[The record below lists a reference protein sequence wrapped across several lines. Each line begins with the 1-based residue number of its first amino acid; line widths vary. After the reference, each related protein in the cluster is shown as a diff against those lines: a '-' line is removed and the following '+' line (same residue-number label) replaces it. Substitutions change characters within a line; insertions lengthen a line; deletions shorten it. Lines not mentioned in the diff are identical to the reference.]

1 MSLPKL
7 SAEQRADALAQAT
20 ASRRRRAE
28 VKQQLKA
35 KQMTVSEVFELA
47 EEDEAIAKMRAIALL
62 ESLPR
67 IGPQRAAELLVEIG
81 IAPSRRVRGL
91 GPLQRAALVERFS

>member
-1 MSLPKL
+1 MALPKL
-7 SAEQRADALAQAT
+7 NAEQRADALAQAT
-20 ASRRRRAE
+20 AARRRRAE
-28 VKQQLKA
+28 VKRQLKT
-35 KQMTVSEVFELA
+35 KQITLSEVFELA
-47 EEDEAIAKMRAIALL
+47 DQEDALAMMKAVALL

-67 IGPQRAAELLVEIG
+67 IGPLRASELLVEIG

>member
-1 MSLPKL
+1 MALPKL
-7 SAEQRADALAQAT
+7 TPQQRSEALAQAT

-28 VKQQLKA
+28 VKKQLKA
-35 KQMTVSEVFELA
+35 REMSVSEVFELA
-47 EEDEAIAKMRAIALL
+47 EEDDALAKMRVVALL

-67 IGPQRAAELLVEIG
+67 VGPQRAGELLVDVG

-91 GPLQRAALVERFS
+91 GPLQRAALVERFG